1 MTPKMV
7 LKISKNV
14 LQKYLAEVWAD
25 VPYDTFDEDFRFEA
39 KEEVN
44 WFVEFCSDFGWKF
57 NFFFMKFSET
67 QKLPVKVMYS
77 AVEQLGPN
85 MGQNR
90 TKIKIEIFLLQL
102 RPDNCPL

>member
-44 WFVEFCSDFGWKF
+44 
-57 NFFFMKFSET
+57 
-67 QKLPVKVMYS
+67 
-77 AVEQLGPN
+77 
-85 MGQNR
+85 
-90 TKIKIEIFLLQL
+90 
-102 RPDNCPL
+102 